1 MKFRS
6 YKMEK
11 MKMNESTKYF
21 VDLTVSK
28 YVNSQDNIQKAF
40 SNTIDRKVPT
50 IQKEQNVHIKCN
62 NMC

>member
-1 MKFRS
+1 
-6 YKMEK
+6 MEK

-28 YVNSQDNIQKAF
+28 YVNSQDNTHKIF
-40 SNTIDRKVPT
+40 YNTNDRKVPP

>member
-1 MKFRS
+1 
-6 YKMEK
+6 MEK

>member
-1 MKFRS
+1 
-6 YKMEK
+6 MEK

-28 YVNSQDNIQKAF
+28 YVNSQDNTQKIF
-40 SNTIDRKVPT
+40 SNTNDRKVPP
-50 IQKEQNVHIKCN
+50 IQKEQKVHIKCN